1 MMKLIIYFRVYDM
14 NGKCIGSFCLWT
26 NAAKTHSL
34 HFKRENFNDSSSWRH
49 QLIDTIC
56 NNDII
61 IL

>member
-1 MMKLIIYFRVYDM
+1 M
-14 NGKCIGSFCLWT
+14 NGKYIDSFCLWT

-34 HFKRENFNDSSSWRH
+34 HFKRENFNDSPSWRH